1 MAKPSMN
8 TLEPSQILL
17 CTAKIMMRRLACD
30 AHDDNLDEDKVF
42 LIVIEPS

>member
-17 CTAKIMMRRLACD
+17 CTAKIMMRLACD
-30 AHDDNLDEDKVF
+30 AHDDNFEEDKV
-42 LIVIEPS
+42 LWL

>member
-17 CTAKIMMRRLACD
+17 CTAKIMTKWPD
-30 AHDDNLDEDKVF
+30 GAHDDNLDEDKVF

>member
-17 CTAKIMMRRLACD
+17 CTAKIMRRLACD
-30 AHDDNLDEDKVF
+30 ANDDNLNEDKVF
-42 LIVIEPS
+42 